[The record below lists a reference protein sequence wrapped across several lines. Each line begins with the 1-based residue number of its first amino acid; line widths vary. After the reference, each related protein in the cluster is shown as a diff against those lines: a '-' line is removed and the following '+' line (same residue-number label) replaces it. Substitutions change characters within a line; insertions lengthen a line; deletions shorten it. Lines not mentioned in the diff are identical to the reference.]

1 MAELVYNHRG
11 VQLYRGDALQE
22 PYLWTLSPTS
32 LFLLTDPPYGMNT
45 NLRHR
50 KTGNPK
56 FTPVIG
62 DEDTVV
68 RDHMLQIWREQQG
81 GPGLV
86 FGTWRK
92 PKPADTRNVITW
104 CKGNSPGLGDL
115 RVPWGSATE
124 EIYLI
129 GEVQPELFQGPRV
142 VNHLTMD
149 TINSQAKARPNHP
162 TPKPVGLIMRLME
175 KISPHATIVDPFAGS
190 GATLRAAQQLGRG
203 AIGVEINPEYA
214 AEAAKLL
221 EEDAK
226 NL

>member
-1 MAELVYNHRG
+1 MAELVYDHRG
-11 VQLYRGDALQE
+11 VRLYRGDALQE
-22 PYLWTLSPTS
+22 PNLWTFSPTL
-32 LFLLTDPPYGMNT
+32 LFLLTDPPYGMQT

-50 KTGNPK
+50 KTGSPK

-62 DEDTVV
+62 DENTRV
-68 RDHMLQIWREQQG
+68 RDEMLQIWLSRQG

-86 FGTWRK
+86 FGTWCR
-92 PKPADTRNVITW
+92 PKPAGTRNVITW

-129 GEVQPELFQGPRV
+129 GEVKLELFQGPRV

-149 TINSQAKARPNHP
+149 TINSQAKNRPNHP

-175 KISPHATIVDPFAGS
+175 KVNPHATIVDPFAES

>member
-1 MAELVYNHRG
+1 MAELVYNH
-11 VQLYRGDALQE
+11 RGDALQE
-22 PYLWTLSPTS
+22 PYLWTLAPTP
-32 LFLLTDPPYGMNT
+32 LFLLTDPPYGTNT

-50 KTGNPK
+50 KTK

-62 DEDTVV
+62 DESTVT
-68 RDHMLQIWREQQG
+68 RDYMLQIWREYQG

-86 FGTWRK
+86 FGSWRQ
-92 PKPADTRNVITW
+92 PRPADTRNIITW
-104 CKGNSPGLGDL
+104 CKGASPGLGDL
-115 RVPWGSATE
+115 RVPWGNATE

-129 GEVQPELFQGPRV
+129 GGLNPAMFQGRRGP
-142 VNHLTMD
+142 NHITMD
-149 TINSQAKARPNHP
+149 SLNSQAKARPKHP
-162 TPKPVGLIMRLME
+162 TPKPVNLIVQLLE
-175 KISPHATIVDPFAGS
+175 KVNPHATIVDPFAGS

-203 AIGVEINPEYA
+203 AIGVEINPDYA

>member
-1 MAELVYNHRG
+1 MAELIYNHRG

-22 PYLWTLSPTS
+22 LYLWTLAPTP
-32 LFLLTDPPYGMNT
+32 LFLLTDPPYGTNT

-50 KTGNPK
+50 KTK
-56 FTPVIG
+56 FIPIIG
-62 DEDTVV
+62 DESTVT
-68 RDHMLQIWREQQG
+68 RDYMLQIWREHQG

-92 PKPADTRNVITW
+92 PRPADTRNVITW

-129 GEVQPELFQGPRV
+129 GNMNPAMFQGRRV
-142 VNHLTMD
+142 PNHITMD
-149 TINSQAKARPNHP
+149 SLNSQAKARPKHP
-162 TPKPVGLIMRLME
+162 TPKPVGLIAQLLE
-175 KISPHATIVDPFAGS
+175 KVSPHATIVDPFAGS

-203 AIGVEINPEYA
+203 AIGVEINPDYA
-214 AEAAKLL
+214 VEAAKLL

>member
-11 VQLYRGDALQE
+11 IQLYRGDALQE
-22 PYLWTLSPTS
+22 PNLWTFSPTP
-32 LFLLTDPPYGMNT
+32 LFLLTDPPYGTNT
-45 NLRHR
+45 RLKHR

-56 FTPVIG
+56 FTPIIG
-62 DEDTVV
+62 DENTSV
-68 RDHMLQIWREQQG
+68 RDEMLQIWREQQG

-86 FGTWRK
+86 FGSWRQ
-92 PKPADTRNVITW
+92 PRPADTRNIITW
-104 CKGNSPGLGDL
+104 CKGASPGLGDL
-115 RVPWGSATE
+115 RVLWGNATE

-129 GEVQPELFQGPRV
+129 GDMNPNMFQGRRV
-142 VNHLTMD
+142 PNYITMD
-149 TINSQAKARPNHP
+149 SLNSQAKARPKPP
-162 TPKPVGLIMRLME
+162 TPKPVGLIVQLLE
-175 KISPHATIVDPFAGS
+175 KINPHATIVDPFAGS
-190 GATLRAAQQLGRG
+190 GTTLRAAQQLGRK

>member
-11 VQLYRGDALQE
+11 IQLYRGDALQE
-22 PYLWTLSPTS
+22 LYLWTLAPTP

-50 KTGNPK
+50 KIGNPK

-86 FGTWRK
+86 FGTW
-92 PKPADTRNVITW
+92 

-115 RVPWGSATE
+115 RVPWGSSTE

-129 GEVQPELFQGPRV
+129 GEVKPELFQGPRV

-149 TINSQAKARPNHP
+149 TINSQAKNRPNHP

-203 AIGVEINPEYA
+203 AIGVEINPDYA

>member
-1 MAELVYNHRG
+1 MAELVYDHRG
-11 VQLYRGDALQE
+11 VQLYCGNALE
-22 PYLWTLSPTS
+22 APNLWTFSPTP
-32 LFLLTDPPYGMNT
+32 LFLLTDPPYGTNT
-45 NLRHR
+45 RLRHR

-62 DEDTVV
+62 DENTLT
-68 RDHMLQIWREQQG
+68 RDEMLQIWSARQG

-86 FGTWRK
+86 FGSWRR
-92 PKPADTRNVITW
+92 PRPVDTRNIITW
-104 CKGNSPGLGDL
+104 CKGASPGLGDL
-115 RVPWGSATE
+115 RVPWGNATE

-129 GEVQPELFQGPRV
+129 GDMNPSMFQGRRV
-142 VNHLTMD
+142 PNHITMD
-149 TINSQAKARPNHP
+149 SLNSQAKARPKHP

-175 KISPHATIVDPFAGS
+175 KINPHATIVDPFAGS
-190 GATLRAAQQLGRG
+190 GAILRAAQQLGRG
-203 AIGVEINPEYA
+203 AIGMEINPEYA